1 MNIVL
6 VGMPGAGKSTM
17 GVLLAKALGMDFV
30 DTDILIQQHE
40 GRLLQ
45 DIINEDGIEK
55 FLTVEEQ
62 AVAQLQLENCVI
74 ATGGSIIYSEKA
86 MHNLRQ
92 GGKIFYLD
100 VPYAQIE
107 QRLKNIATRG
117 IVMQKGKSL
126 REIYNERVPLYIR
139 YSDEII
145 ACADQRIE
153 DCVREMVRRIMN
165 KVSSSNRW

>member
-6 VGMPGAGKSTM
+6 VGMPGAGKSTI

-45 DIINEDGIEK
+45 DIIDEDGIEK

-62 AVAQLQLENCVI
+62 AVAQLRLENCVI
-74 ATGGSIIYSEKA
+74 ATGGSVIYSGKA

-100 VPYAQIE
+100 VPYAEIE
-107 QRLKNIATRG
+107 QRLENTANRG

-126 REIYNERVPLYIR
+126 RDTYNERVPLYIR

-145 ACADQRIE
+145 ACAGQGIE
-153 DCVREMVRRIMN
+153 DCVREIVRRII
-165 KVSSSNRW
+165 S